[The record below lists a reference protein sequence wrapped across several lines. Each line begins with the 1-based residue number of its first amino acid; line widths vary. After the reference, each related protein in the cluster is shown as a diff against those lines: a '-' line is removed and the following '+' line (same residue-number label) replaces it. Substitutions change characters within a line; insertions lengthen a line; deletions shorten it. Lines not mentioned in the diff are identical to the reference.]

1 MMKVI
6 KTSVFPASKEEVFC
20 KLQKLS
26 LLQYIAKPYATFTPV
41 GEPISIWKAGT
52 SSAYKLRL
60 FGFIPFGTHKI
71 NVISF
76 DIDNGI
82 YTNEGNEF
90 VPVWNH
96 RIELKELPD
105 KRCQY
110 SDVVE
115 IDAGWKTLFVYLW
128 AKCFYAHRQ
137 RRWIKLLKSEKDY
150 TLNMTGTSH
159 ILKNTTK

>member
-1 MMKVI
+1 MKNSRKVV

-41 GEPISIWKAGT
+41 GEQISVWKAGA

-60 FGFIPFGTHKI
+60 FGIIPFGTHKI
-71 NVISF
+71 NVVSF
-76 DIDNGI
+76 DMDEGI
-82 YTNEGNEF
+82 YTHEGNEY

-96 RIELKELPD
+96 RIVLKEKGD
-105 KRCQY
+105 KQCLY
-110 SDVVE
+110 SDIVE

-128 AKCFYAHRQ
+128 AKSFYVHRQ
-137 RRWIKLLKSEKDY
+137 RRWIKLLK
-150 TLNMTGTSH
+150 
-159 ILKNTTK
+159 NTEFLDL

>member
-1 MMKVI
+1 MKVV
-6 KTSVFPASKEEVFC
+6 KTSVFPASREEVFD

-41 GEPISIWKAGT
+41 GEQISVWKAGA
-52 SSAYKLRL
+52 SSAYKLGL
-60 FGFIPFGTHKI
+60 FGIIPFGTHKI

-76 DIDNGI
+76 DMDEGI
-82 YTNEGNEF
+82 YTHEGNEY

-96 RIELKELPD
+96 RIVPKEMGD
-105 KRCQY
+105 KQCLY
-110 SDVVE
+110 SDIVE

-137 RRWIKLLKSEKDY
+137 RRWIKLLK
-150 TLNMTGTSH
+150 
-159 ILKNTTK
+159 NTKFLDL

>member
-1 MMKVI
+1 MKNSRKVV

-20 KLQKLS
+20 KLQKLR
-26 LLQYIAKPYATFTPV
+26 LLQYIAKPYATFTPI
-41 GEPISIWKAGT
+41 GEQISVWKAGT
-52 SSAYKLRL
+52 SSEYKLRL
-60 FGFIPFGTHKI
+60 FGVIPFGTHKI

-82 YTNEGNEF
+82 YTHEGNEH

-96 RIELKELPD
+96 KIVLKEIDD
-105 KRCQY
+105 KQCLY
-110 SDVVE
+110 SDIVE

-137 RRWIKLLKSEKDY
+137 RRWIKLLKSKKE
-150 TLNMTGTSH
+150 
-159 ILKNTTK
+159 